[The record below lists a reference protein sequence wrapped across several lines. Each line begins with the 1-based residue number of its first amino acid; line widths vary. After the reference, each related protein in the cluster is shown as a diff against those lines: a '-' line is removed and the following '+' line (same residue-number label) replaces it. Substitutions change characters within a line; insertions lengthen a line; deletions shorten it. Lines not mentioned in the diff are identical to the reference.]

1 MSEHDIDAD
10 MIGTQIP
17 SPMHDA
23 EDEDPSSL
31 FIPEGPSTSPR
42 NRHQQDTE
50 NALPLSTPQGPLVS
64 PSIEPL
70 QDTNDPCSPF
80 VLGRPSASCNSQPL
94 QDAGGPSSLFIRND
108 QRLQDTATATP
119 RQTTIGTGVYARIRS
134 IQQKRLE
141 QKRLEQEIATRNQAA
156 PHPNRTIPDAEAFLD
171 AVVHRPSSSTSAP
184 AASEDA
190 MASRHFLKQ
199 QRYYEDLKRKRNGIL
214 SFQEDVEWM
223 RIKGNEEARKRKIA
237 RDLAKSCED
246 GENDTDLFSTG
257 FIARNAEEEG
267 SDEQSRPQKRPL
279 SSPEPA
285 YNPNS
290 MAHAELASMRVAM
303 EAQADQPRKKKK
315 GAAADD
321 DSQAPVPSGRAKG
334 KAAAKPANAKAA
346 PRKAANSGGRGTAK
360 KKREVE
366 HAVRQATS
374 LFQSDI
380 FLQQAG
386 ANAPNQPTFSSRNKT
401 DALKQLLASLPVN
414 SDHKKAKDDMN
425 ILLEATKAFD
435 GHGACK
441 ADKGN
446 WLVKGMRTSLKSY
459 QVLGSAFM
467 RRRENGLE
475 DPRGGLMADQMG
487 LGKTLMMLANIVN
500 GQPPKKDKDRPRT
513 TLLIA
518 SPALL
523 TQWKSEI
530 EQHTNCGLTVMR
542 YGHGSRI
549 NSTHGMEILG
559 RHDIILATY
568 TEIMHSYPKNE
579 PPIECQT
586 PEQQMAWWVEQYETK
601 RGPLHRMRFLRV
613 VLDEAQAIKNH
624 QSRTSIACR
633 ALMADHRWALSGT
646 PILNSITELYPYFK
660 FLNVPHTGSF
670 KIFKHNYCDTKNM
683 ENTERLLVR
692 LSQFMIRRTHADEMF
707 GAPILTLPQADQTT
721 YWCEFN
727 SIERTVYEIVRQRFA
742 QRISS
747 WVKDGTMER
756 SYSHAMV
763 MLLRLRQLTSHILML
778 QFVMQDLLEV
788 RDIEQIR
795 QMIEYHEKQ
804 SSTNN
809 RNRNTVTA
817 MDSDDLLDDDEPE
830 NVIEPKEPSNQKIE
844 SGGSFGKN
852 FNFKPYLEKLQ
863 SGESWGKAIKKA
875 KCSYCDQAP
884 RRPLMPSC
892 GHLICT
898 ACRSEADVNAAA
910 DDQDS
915 ASCKVCHKV
924 PTYIHECEVGE
935 FDVSDGPA
943 RGTRG
948 GAKKKKEKESQRVTT
963 EDIPKDWLDAV
974 GDDVLPSAKT
984 IAVKSQILNWQKEKA
999 DVKIIVYTQFLAM
1012 IRILKRVFATEGWTC
1027 EEYHG
1032 KMSLKKRDDA
1042 IAAFADTAGP
1052 VILLASL
1059 RCGGLGLNLTMASKV
1074 IMIDPWWNSASEQ
1087 QAFCRVFRIG
1097 QNEKT
1102 FMSRL
1107 CVKNTVDEHLV
1118 QMQERKQE
1126 EIDVVMEEDGS
1137 VVKKMDTRA
1146 LMRLFGNTEADT
1158 EGFILM

>member
-1 MSEHDIDAD
+1 MSEHGMDDG

-17 SPMHDA
+17 DV
-23 EDEDPSSL
+23 EDEDESSL
-31 FIPEGPSTSPR
+31 FIPERPSISHR
-42 NRHQQDTE
+42 NRHQQDTGD
-50 NALPLSTPQGPLVS
+50 ALPPFTPQIPPVLPGN
-64 PSIEPL
+64 EPL
-70 QDTNDPCSPF
+70 QNTNDSSSPF
-80 VLGRPSASCNSQPL
+80 IPERPSISHN
-94 QDAGGPSSLFIRND
+94 N
-108 QRLQDTATATP
+108 QRLQDTTTATP
-119 RQTTIGTGVYARIRS
+119 SQTTIGNGFYAKIRS
-134 IQQKRLE
+134 MQQKRLE
-141 QKRLEQEIATRNQAA
+141 QKNATRSQAA
-156 PHPNRTIPDAEAFLD
+156 PRPNNIMPDAEAFLD
-171 AVVHRPSSSTSAP
+171 AVMHRPASSTSTP
-184 AASEDA
+184 AAEKEA
-190 MASRHFLKQ
+190 MAKRDFLKQ
-199 QRYYEDLKRKRNGIL
+199 KRFYEDLRRKRNGTL
-214 SFQEDVEWM
+214 LFQEDVEWL
-223 RIKGNEEARKRKIA
+223 RIQGAEEARKKKIA

-246 GENDTDLFSTG
+246 NEGDTGPFSED
-257 FIARNAEEEG
+257 FITPNAQEEG
-267 SDEQSRPQKRPL
+267 SNEQSISRKRRQ

-290 MAHAELASMRVAM
+290 MANAELASMRVAM
-303 EAQADQPRKKKK
+303 EAQADLPRKKKR

-334 KAAAKPANAKAA
+334 KAAAKPVKAKAA
-346 PRKAANSGGRGTAK
+346 PRKAANNGGRETAK
-360 KKREVE
+360 KKRAVE
-366 HAVRQATS
+366 QAVKQATS
-374 LFQSDI
+374 LFQSNV
-380 FLQQAG
+380 FEQQAG
-386 ANAPNQPTFSSRNKT
+386 ANAPDQPTFSSGNKAN
-401 DALKQLLASLPVN
+401 ALKQLIASLPMN
-414 SDHKKAKDDMN
+414 SDKKQAKDDIN
-425 ILLEATKAFD
+425 ILLDATKSFD
-435 GHGACK
+435 GHGSVK
-441 ADKGN
+441 SDEKGG
-446 WLVKGMRTSLKSY
+446 WLVKGMKTSLKNY

-467 RRRENGLE
+467 RRRENALE
-475 DPRGGLMADQMG
+475 EPRGGLMADQMG

-500 GQPPKKDKDRPRT
+500 GQPPKKEKDRPRT
-513 TLLIA
+513 TLIIA

-530 EQHTNCGLTVMR
+530 EQHTNWGLTVMR
-542 YGHGSRI
+542 YGYGSRLD
-549 NSTHGMEILG
+549 STHDMEILG
-559 RHDIILATY
+559 RHDIILTTY
-568 TEIMHSYPKNE
+568 TEIMHSYPKND

-601 RGPLHRMRFLRV
+601 RGPLHRMKFLRI

-670 KIFKHNYCDTKNM
+670 KIFKHNYCDTKNV

-721 YWCEFN
+721 YWCQFN
-727 SIERTVYEIVRQRFA
+727 SIEKIVYEIVRQRFA

-747 WVKDGTMER
+747 WVKGGTMER

-778 QFVMQDLLEV
+778 HFVMRDLLEV
-788 RDIEQIR
+788 GDIEQIR
-795 QMIEYHEKQ
+795 QIIEHHEKQ
-804 SSTNN
+804 SSTNK
-809 RNRNTVTA
+809 RNRNTVVAVSMQLEKLAADQKKKTA
-817 MDSDDLLDDDEPE
+817 ALEAKKAKNNGKKNAGHGHEMDSDDLLDDDEPE
-830 NVIEPKEPSNQKIE
+830 DVIEPGEPPNQETE

-852 FNFKPYLEKLQ
+852 FNFKPFLETLKT
-863 SGESWGKAIKKA
+863 GKSWEEAKKRA
-875 KCSYCDQAP
+875 KCSYCEKTP

-898 ACRSEADVNAAA
+898 ECRSEADLDAAA
-910 DDQDS
+910 DNQDS
-915 ASCKVCHKV
+915 ASCNVCHKV
-924 PTYIHECEVGE
+924 PTYAHQCDIGDY
-935 FDVSDGPA
+935 DVSDGPA

-948 GAKKKKEKESQRVTT
+948 SAKKRKEKESQRVTAD
-963 EDIPKDWLDAV
+963 DIPDDWLAAL

-984 IAVKSQILNWQKEKA
+984 IAVKSQILNWRKEKG

-1012 IRILKRVFATEGWTC
+1012 IRILKRVFAKEGWRC

-1052 VILLASL
+1052 AILLASL

-1107 CVKNTVDEHLV
+1107 CVTNTVDEQLV
-1118 QMQERKQE
+1118 RMQERKQE
-1126 EIDVVMEEDGS
+1126 EIDVVMEEDGR
-1137 VVKKMDTRA
+1137 VIKRQVELLRT
-1146 LMRLFGNTEADT
+1146 
-1158 EGFILM
+1158 